1 LASLVLKKLSSNE
14 RKFLLSVKMGSP
26 DFSLLSISGL
36 EDFPAIRWKI
46 ENILK
51 MKQEKKNTEVEKL
64 KTILY

>member
-1 LASLVLKKLSSNE
+1 
-14 RKFLLSVKMGSP
+14 MGSP